1 MNEAVKKALDA
12 KSQLANLGHE
22 ATRTGAAALDALSEV
37 MEDGKVAASRAIKRG
52 RNAAEDAVEAASHE
66 IKRAPLQ
73 WASVCLCAGA
83 LIGACLALMTLRN
96 RD

>member
-1 MNEAVKKALDA
+1 MNEAVKRAMDA
-12 KSQLANLGHE
+12 KAQLANLGLE
-22 ATRTGAAALDALSEV
+22 ASRTGAAALDALSEV
-37 MEDGKVAASRAIKRG
+37 IDDRKRAASKAIKRG

-73 WASVCLCAGA
+73 WVSICLCAGA
-83 LIGACLALMTLRN
+83 VIGATLALVVLRN